1 MTTEEVENEV
11 KEVAVKATKA
21 LSNATYTKEEALALE
36 KEIRDAV
43 NRTRGKIV
51 STVKFRLTDTHFTVA
66 DADLQIRGAGR
77 SSTPWDKGGGGG
89 LQKIFSALQASFWS
103 KNKGGRPPQAP
114 PLDPPL
120 FNTDASLLWTVCF
133 TPGEGKRW
141 HFL

>member
-66 DADLQIRGAGR
+66 DADLQLRGAGR
-77 SSTPWDKGGGGG
+77 SSTPGDKGGRAVSKKFFRPFRPHFGRKIRGGG
-89 LQKIFSALQASFWS
+89 
-103 KNKGGRPPQAP
+103 PPQAP

-133 TPGEGKRW
+133 TPGEGKR
-141 HFL
+141 

>member
-51 STVKFRLTDTHFTVA
+51 QSN
-66 DADLQIRGAGR
+66 
-77 SSTPWDKGGGGG
+77 
-89 LQKIFSALQASFWS
+89 SALRTPTLQWLTFSVNSAGYLVNTNTFY
-103 KNKGGRPPQAP
+103 G
-114 PLDPPL
+114 PL
-120 FNTDASLLWTVCF
+120 SVLLNGV
-133 TPGEGKRW
+133 
-141 HFL
+141 

>member
-51 STVKFRLTDTHFTVA
+51 STVKFRLTDTHLTVA
-66 DADLQIRGAGR
+66 DPDLHIRGAGR
-77 SSTPWDKGGGGG
+77 SS
-89 LQKIFSALQASFWS
+89 
-103 KNKGGRPPQAP
+103 RP
-114 PLDPPL
+114 
-120 FNTDASLLWTVCF
+120 
-133 TPGEGKRW
+133 
-141 HFL
+141 

>member
-66 DADLQIRGAGR
+66 DADLQIRG
-77 SSTPWDKGGGGG
+77 GGGGG
-89 LQKIFSALQASFWS
+89 SP
-103 KNKGGRPPQAP
+103 KNFFGPKGRI
-114 PLDPPL
+114 L
-120 FNTDASLLWTVCF
+120 V
-133 TPGEGKRW
+133 EK
-141 HFL
+141 